1 MGFVN
6 LDNVS
11 DENQET
17 PLEDTT
23 TQALSDPVI
32 EEGLAEKLAAVA
44 AERDQL
50 GAEKADLTDRL
61 LRRQAEFENLR
72 RRAERD
78 RLEFVQYAGAEIM
91 RDILPA
97 VDDFER
103 ALKVESADAEYR
115 RGVELI
121 YQRLLEALKKAGL
134 EPMECAGKPFDPN
147 LHQAVDRKETE
158 EVEDQ
163 TILEEY
169 QRGYSFRGKLLRP
182 AMVKVAVRPS

>member
-6 LDNVS
+6 LDIVS

-17 PLEDTT
+17 PLQETT
-23 TQALSDPVI
+23 TQALSEPAA

-50 GAEKADLTDRL
+50 AAEKADLADRL
-61 LRRQAEFENLR
+61 LRRQAEFENFR